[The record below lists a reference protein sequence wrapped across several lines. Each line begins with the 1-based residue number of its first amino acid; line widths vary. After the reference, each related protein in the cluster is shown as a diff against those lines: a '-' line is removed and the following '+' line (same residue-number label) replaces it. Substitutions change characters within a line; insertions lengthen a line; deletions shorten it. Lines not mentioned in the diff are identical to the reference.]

1 MTRLL
6 DKVNAPYDI
15 KRFTNEELIQLSGEI
30 RGYLI
35 SVLSETGGHLSS
47 NLGVVELS
55 VALHYVFNSP
65 YDQLV
70 WDVGHQSYV
79 HKILTGRKEALKTI
93 RQYGGLSGFTKRH
106 ESEYDTF
113 DVGHSSTSISAAL
126 GFAAARDIH
135 KEGNSV
141 VAIIGDGAMT
151 AGMAYEALNN
161 GGALKSNF
169 IVILNDNQMSIAP
182 NVGGMAQYLDK
193 IRTGNTYNVLK
204 SDVHKVLDKVP
215 VVGKGISKA
224 AKELKAGLKQV
235 FISGMFFEEMGYT
248 YLGPID
254 GHNME
259 QVVTVLRQA
268 KKIKG
273 PVLIHM
279 NTVKGKGYRHA
290 ENDPSKYHGIKP
302 FEEESGQ
309 CKSGPALNQVRSYG
323 DVLNDQL
330 TKYAEAG
337 EPIAAISAAMPTGT
351 GLSAFAKAYPKAFFD
366 VGIAEQH
373 AVTFAAGM
381 ALKGIKPFVAVYSSF
396 LQRAYDQVL
405 HDVCIQKA
413 PVVFVLDRAGLVGE
427 DGETHQGVFDLS
439 FLSHMPN
446 MSIMAP
452 RDEMTFE
459 RMLDYSKS
467 YTRGPI
473 AIRYPKGPSAQLS
486 VASAEEILHGKGS
499 VLKKGKEIALLAVG
513 SMVETAL
520 EVGGQAEFDHIT
532 IADGIFIKPLDY
544 QLIKHLSL
552 DHHTIVVIEENSA
565 IGGFGSAVVNYVN
578 TYDVDVKVRVLG
590 IKDDFI
596 EHGSRKQ
603 LLEDVGLSVNKI
615 SAYIK
620 EKVMTEWQ

>member
-1 MTRLL
+1 MSRLL
-6 DKVNAPYDI
+6 DKVNEPYDI
-15 KRFTNEELIQLSGEI
+15 KSFSNDELVQLSGEI
-30 RGYLI
+30 REYLI
-35 SVLSETGGHLSS
+35 DVVSETGGHLSS
-47 NLGVVELS
+47 NLGVVELT
-55 VALHYVFNSP
+55 VALHFVFNSP

-106 ESEYDTF
+106 ESEHDTF
-113 DVGHSSTSISAAL
+113 GVGHSSTSISAAL
-126 GFAAARDIH
+126 GFAAARDLK
-135 KEGNSV
+135 KEGNAV

-161 GGALKSNF
+161 GAGLKSNF

-193 IRTGNTYNVLK
+193 IRTGNTYNGLK

-215 VVGKGISKA
+215 LVGKGLTKVV
-224 AKELKAGLKQV
+224 KDVKDGFKQI
-235 FISGMFFEEMGYT
+235 FISGMFFEEMGYK

-254 GHNME
+254 GHNMD

-268 KKIKG
+268 KKIDG

-279 NTVKGKGYRHA
+279 NTVKGKGYHHA
-290 ENDPSKYHGIKP
+290 EMDPSKYHGIKP
-302 FEEESGQ
+302 FITESGQ
-309 CKSGPALNQVRSYG
+309 SKAVSKGLKVRTYGEILCDKLTTYAANKNQIV
-323 DVLNDQL
+323 
-330 TKYAEAG
+330 
-337 EPIAAISAAMPTGT
+337 AISAAMPSGT
-351 GLSAFAKAYPKAFFD
+351 GLDTFAKNYPEVFFD

-373 AVTFAAGM
+373 AVTFAASL
-381 ALKGIKPFVAVYSSF
+381 ALEGIKPFVAVYSTF

-413 PVVFVLDRAGLVGE
+413 PVVFVLDRAGIVGE

-452 RDEMTFE
+452 RDEATFE
-459 RMLDYSKS
+459 LILDYSKD

-473 AIRYPKGPSAQLS
+473 AIRYPKGPSAQLTTRP
-486 VASAEEILHGKGS
+486 AKEILHGKGS
-499 VLKKGKEIALLAVG
+499 ILKKGSNVALLAIG
-513 SMVETAL
+513 SMVEIAL
-520 EVGGQAEFDHIT
+520 KVSELTDLNTVT
-532 IADGIFIKPLDY
+532 VADGIFIKPLDY
-544 QLIKHLSL
+544 QLIKHLAL
-552 DHHTIVVIEENSA
+552 EHHTIVVLEENSR
-565 IGGFGSAVVNYVN
+565 IGGYGSAVVDYVN
-578 TYDVDVKVRVLG
+578 AHDIDVKVRIVG
-590 IKDDFI
+590 IKDEFI

-603 LLEDVGLSVNKI
+603 LLDDVGLSVNKV
-615 SAYIK
+615 SAYLK
-620 EKVMTEWQ
+620 EKVMN